1 MSIESVLDAVNGFG
15 NGVTSAVTTIITI
28 NYFIGENTVR
38 MFSIIFGYIKSATIC
53 LLQAIQI
60 ALEDL
65 GVFLMESTDSFV
77 YTMEFI
83 FSMIDASL
91 TWIFSCYLST
101 KATIMYIG
109 NAISAGCGQVLNS
122 VSVASQNFGHAI
134 SLFGSSVILLVS
146 LIPQACHFLYS
157 SLISFVLGVY
167 NYSLH
172 SVTATVDSISNAP
185 IETFLGLIGAIVIAI
200 SLFRL
205 TKRLIQNNSISTAQV
220 LRFSLQAFC
229 FIYMNI
235 IKCVVLCIRGIV
247 GMVKVTLTHLHV
259 TRFHH
264 AGDSD
269 AEEEVDNQGLVGHY
283 DESDDNENERMTDKR
298 RSRRAQ
304 TSLNQKS
311 MYKEI
316 DESIED
322 ELEFIKPK
330 PKTNKTKK
338 SKKDPLQTVNDN
350 KSRSKQAHQPNALR
364 KVPIKPVQDVIHNTP
379 PKKMIKPK
387 TKPKTAVG
395 KCKGQKTNLVDAMPS
410 IAENVPPTIF
420 NQVLDDIYETPV
432 KKVKGRRAARL

>member
-38 MFSIIFGYIKSATIC
+38 LFSFIFGYIKSATIC

-65 GVFLMESTDSFV
+65 GVFLMESADSFV

-91 TWIFSCYLST
+91 TWIFNGYLST
-101 KATIMYIG
+101 KATILYIA
-109 NAISAGCGQVLNS
+109 NAISAGCSQVLNS

-146 LIPQACHFLYS
+146 LIPQGCHFLYS
-157 SLISFVLGVY
+157 SFISIFLGVY
-167 NYSLH
+167 KYGLH
-172 SVTATVDSISNAP
+172 SITATVNSISNAP
-185 IETFLGLIGAIVIAI
+185 IETFLGLIGAILIAI

-205 TKRLIQNNSISTAQV
+205 TQRLIQNNSISTAQV

-298 RSRRAQ
+298 RNYDLLLKRRLERRQSSRKRCSGKGDTTDENVEEMLFEQ
-304 TSLNQKS
+304 VEREREDKLCVICQD
-311 MYKEI
+311 KEKCI
-316 DESIED
+316 MILPCRHLCICQDCQG
-322 ELEFIKPK
+322 
-330 PKTNKTKK
+330 
-338 SKKDPLQTVNDN
+338 PLQLQNN
-350 KSRSKQAHQPNALR
+350 HC
-364 KVPIKPVQDVIHNTP
+364 PICRRLVRQT
-379 PKKMIKPK
+379 IK
-387 TKPKTAVG
+387 AY
-395 KCKGQKTNLVDAMPS
+395 L
-410 IAENVPPTIF
+410 
-420 NQVLDDIYETPV
+420 
-432 KKVKGRRAARL
+432 